1 MRTAEEV
8 KSTQSIMVQYFT
20 ETFSKV
26 IPVLGNN
33 DVITHNNIMAY
44 DDQYSE
50 FVSTWTSFN
59 LNLGQDFIKGGYY
72 VQDLAPNLRTIN
84 TNTMAFFKKNELLY
98 TDCDVPGPGRS
109 QLDWLKK
116 SLEDTR
122 AQKSKAYIL
131 YVFPGFEFYPLLMH
145 AFLYL
150 VLMCHQTVNR
160 TNTFIN
166 LNAMMN
172 TIAF

>member
-33 DVITHNNIMAY
+33 DVNTHNNIMAY
-44 DDQYSE
+44 DDQYPE
-50 FVSTWTSFN
+50 FVSTWAPFN

-84 TNTMAFFKKNELLY
+84 TNTMAFSKKNKLLY
-98 TDCDVPGPGRS
+98 ADCDVPGPGRS

-116 SLEDTR
+116 SLDDTR
-122 AQKSKAYIL
+122 TQKLKAYIL
-131 YVFPGFEFYPLLMH
+131 YVFPGFEFYPPLIIGI
-145 AFLYL
+145 LYL
-150 VLMCHQTVNR
+150 VLMCHQTAKR
-160 TNTFIN
+160 TNTFTN
-166 LNAMMN
+166 LNVMTN
-172 TIAF
+172 TTVF